1 MSPAYELPLALV
13 REQISDL
20 PLCEPNAPSSLQK
33 APGLMSPGARV
44 AGGDG
49 AAVEAGGEAAGGAT
63 RGFGAGDAVVASAV
77 VACKFCTDDAVGGHG
92 TNVASAHC
100 VFSRFR
106 IRPASLSSILSDQ
119 RALIASQSAT
129 YRQT

>member
-13 REQISDL
+13 REQIYDL

-49 AAVEAGGEAAGGAT
+49 AAVEAGGEAAGGPT
-63 RGFGAGDAVVASAV
+63 RGFGAGDAGVVSAV
-77 VACKFCTDDAVGGHG
+77 GTCKFCADVVVGGHG
-92 TNVASAHC
+92 AIVASAHW
-100 VFSRFR
+100 VVSSFR
-106 IRPASLSSILSDQ
+106 IRPASLSSIVSDQ

-129 YRQT
+129 YRQR